1 MKDYGILPGR
11 LMWAAEMHFKH
22 GVPLSDLIISST
34 YRDMLMRAKYNL
46 PAYLKNPGGDF
57 YAVYYELAQIRYGR
71 RFGHRPDIFKAFAQR
86 ETHLLY
92 YIDSIIDHKYLIVK
106 RLIG

>member
-1 MKDYGILPGR
+1 
-11 LMWAAEMHFKH
+11 MWAAEMHFKH

-71 RFGHRPDIFKAFAQR
+71 RFGHMPYIFKAFAQR

>member
-1 MKDYGILPGR
+1 MKDYGTLPGR

-22 GVPLSDLIISST
+22 GVPLSDLIISRT
-34 YRDMLMRAKYNL
+34 YRDMLIRAKYNL
-46 PAYLKNPGGDF
+46 PAYLKNPDGDY
-57 YAVYYELAQIRYGR
+57 YAIYYELAQIRYGT
-71 RFGHRPDIFKAFAQR
+71 RFAHRPDILQAFALR

-106 RLIG
+106 NLIR